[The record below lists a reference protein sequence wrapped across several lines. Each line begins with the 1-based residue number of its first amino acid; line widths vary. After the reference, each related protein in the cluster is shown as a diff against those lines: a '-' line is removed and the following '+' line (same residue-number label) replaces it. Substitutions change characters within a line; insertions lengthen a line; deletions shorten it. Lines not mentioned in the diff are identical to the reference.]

1 MKKGLKTRV
10 PPSWCNSILECE
22 KRPSDF
28 LLNGE
33 TASKAVGM
41 CLCGRVLSHI
51 VKTIGPPAADLHV
64 KAFLPRPPSSWLKT
78 SLFHMKEVLGGF
90 YSFYPSLIPIHSAF
104 VFVFHKKSPLYSF
117 ISQTHIKTSYC
128 VILSS
133 FSITYSFF
141 FSFFLIN
148 KITIVNIKYLF
159 FSEYVSHWLTF
170 FFFFF
175 SGIWMGAR
183 GHASFGMC

>member
-22 KRPSDF
+22 KGLSGC

-51 VKTIGPPAADLHV
+51 VETIGPLAAELHV

-78 SLFHMKEVLGGF
+78 SLLHMKEVLGAF
-90 YSFYPSLIPIHSAF
+90 SLTLSYPHS
-104 VFVFHKKSPLYSF
+104 H
-117 ISQTHIKTSYC
+117 SQCICSC
-128 VILSS
+128 
-133 FSITYSFF
+133 FP
-141 FSFFLIN
+141 
-148 KITIVNIKYLF
+148 
-159 FSEYVSHWLTF
+159 
-170 FFFFF
+170 
-175 SGIWMGAR
+175 
-183 GHASFGMC
+183 